1 MQQSRKKML
10 PQRESEMGEKVTI
23 VAEKRKSSGCKGSG
37 DE

>member
-23 VAEKRKSSGCKGSG
+23 VGGEAEELWLQRKWS
-37 DE
+37 